1 MTQAILT
8 ATNILSQSIEGLL
21 DLIKDFRENLQAKK
35 MVRKTKRELNAL
47 DDFALKDL
55 GISRGDITSIANGT
69 FYDNR
74 LGKIK
79 PTIEQENEN
88 LKGWV

>member
-21 DLIKDFRENLQAKK
+21 DLIKDFRENLQAKR
-35 MVRKTKRELNAL
+35 MIRKTKKELNAL

-69 FYDNR
+69 FYDTKHSR
-74 LGKIK
+74 IQ

>member
-79 PTIEQENEN
+79 PTIEQENDN